1 MGFFDTKKKKKKR
14 KGASPTQR
22 VTIVLKQ
29 KGKCKNYKI
38 CGVKFS
44 GKITAVIHH
53 KDGDRSN
60 KKESNLEALCRN
72 CHGQKDDILRRR
84 KLKPK
89 KPKQDDFGIGDL
101 FGTREPKRRKKS
113 SDSYADSLGDLND
126 KFGL

>member
-1 MGFFDTKKKKKKR
+1 MDFFGTKKKKKR

-38 CGVKFS
+38 CGVKF

-72 CHGQKDDILRRR
+72 CHDQKDEILRRR
-84 KLKPK
+84 KLKSK
-89 KPKQDDFGIGDL
+89 KPKQG
-101 FGTREPKRRKKS
+101 
-113 SDSYADSLGDLND
+113 
-126 KFGL
+126 

>member
-1 MGFFDTKKKKKKR
+1 MDFFGTKKKKKKR
-14 KGASPTQR
+14 KGASPTLR
-22 VTIVLKQ
+22 VKIVLKQ
-29 KGKCKNYKI
+29 KGKCKNYKR
-38 CGVKFS
+38 CGVEF
-44 GKITAVIHH
+44 GKITPVIHH

-72 CHGQKDDILRRR
+72 CHEQKDERVRR
-84 KLKPK
+84 KLKSK

-101 FGTREPKRRKKS
+101 FGSGEPKRRKKS